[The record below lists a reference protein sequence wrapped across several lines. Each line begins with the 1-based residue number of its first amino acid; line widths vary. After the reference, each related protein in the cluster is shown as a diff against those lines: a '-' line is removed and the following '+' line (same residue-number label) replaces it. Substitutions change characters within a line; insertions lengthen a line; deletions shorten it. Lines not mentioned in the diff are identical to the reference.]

1 MPLIDSYDKLILQ
14 NESVTLP
21 NKGIYFNGST
31 DYLSLAVNA
40 DFQVGSGDF
49 TIETWVYITA
59 YPANSGYLFWYG
71 NDGNYWNSLYF
82 VIFNSGIVSGGIYD
96 ASVGGNTAS
105 SAGTVPL
112 NTWTHVAFIRSGTNL
127 SVSINGTLTTTTG
140 VSRTVGVP
148 GTGPTINI
156 GALYGPTYRTY
167 YFGGQL
173 SEFRFSKGIGR
184 YTSTFTPTIVP
195 FVADSYTKLLIHPVE
210 MPGATTFLDSE
221 TTPKTITT
229 AGSTVLKGCF
239 YDTETTP
246 KVITAVGS
254 AAIITSKFN
263 KTAGFFNGTTDCVL
277 VPNSADFTP
286 GTNFTAECFV
296 MFSTVQKCCL
306 FAILP
311 ATAGN
316 YGWYVQYDLG
326 VFKFA
331 ISYDGT
337 NFAEASKT
345 QTPIVNIWYHI
356 LARKN
361 GNTLEIYIDGNI
373 GTNYDFTGRTA
384 YNSTYSLSIGAI
396 YRPGASQQFT
406 AGWIKELRIS
416 DVARATAV
424 PTTQYT
430 TDSNTKLLLHFDT
443 PATAPLSPAIYFDGT
458 GDYLTVPY
466 STDFSFGSGD
476 FTLEGFCNLLTLP
489 GTSVYY
495 SLITQSNYNTSMS
508 FMVTIHNDTGTQK
521 LLFQYSTNGTTLVTS
536 IDVVIPVVANAWGHW
551 AITRNGNTAYAFW
564 NGVQV
569 GSANMTGV
577 TLYTSTYLVTVGAS
591 TVTSVNGYNPFNGFM
606 KEMRVSNSARYTT
619 AFTPSQTPFVT
630 DSNTKLLIH
639 ANENNGVVTFT
650 DSETTPKTITTY
662 GDTKIKYIEDYRNT
676 VFLDSET
683 TPKYPYPVGLAKID
697 FVAPFGT
704 GAAYFNGSTS
714 YLTSPNSSSWDMSTG
729 NFTVDFWVRRN
740 GTQGAFAGLYSE
752 ASDGGTGW
760 HICFGL
766 TGTIGTTNAVFLGTR
781 TGGGTTARMSTT
793 TIIPDLT
800 WTHVAIVRN
809 GNAGTI
815 YYNGI
820 SVGTGDL
827 TGLNFNSAGTG
838 ICIGRRNTDEDGS
851 YLNGRLENIQVSK
864 SIARYTSTFNPPSED
879 FYLSNIL
886 KISGVSYSSISKVSS
901 IAKASI
907 SKVAGVA

>member
-296 MFSTVQKCCL
+296 MFSTIQTCCL

-316 YGWYVQYDLG
+316 YGWYIQYASG

-416 DVARATAV
+416 DVARTATV

-443 PATAPLSPAIYFDGT
+443 PATAPLSPAIAFDGSGDYLSLADSDDWNIGT
-458 GDYLTVPY
+458 GDFTIEYFIKRNRINYTEGLVGQGENGVPTNY
-466 STDFSFGSGD
+466 GFATQFNSNNTLAFISYTGSTGKY
-476 FTLEGFCNLLTLP
+476 
-489 GTSVYY
+489 V
-495 SLITQSNYNTSMS
+495 NTSS
-508 FMVTIHNDTGTQK
+508 TIADTISWYHIA
-521 LLFQYSTNGTTLVTS
+521 FVRY
-536 IDVVIPVVANAWGHW
+536 
-551 AITRNGNTAYAFW
+551 GNTLKVYI
-564 NGVQV
+564 NGI
-569 GSANMTGV
+569 SDANTLDLTGI
-577 TLYTSTYLVTVGAS
+577 TLNDSMSLLVIGRYIDYTPDY
-591 TVTSVNGYNPFNGFM
+591 YFNGWM
-606 KEMRVSNSARYTT
+606 KELRISNSARYTT
-619 AFTPSQTPFVT
+619 TFTPSQTPFVA

-639 ANENNGVVTFT
+639 GNENNGVVTFT

-683 TPKYPYPVGLAKID
+683 TPKYPYPVGSAKID

-704 GAAYFNGSTS
+704 ATAWFDGNSD
-714 YLTSPNSSSWDMSTG
+714 YLSLADHADWAFGND
-729 NFTVDFWVRRN
+729 NFTIDFWIKFNSVTN
-740 GTQGAFAGLYSE
+740 GQILMTQFISGTQYTQLYVAPGPGCNLYLQSK
-752 ASDGGTGW
+752 DTTDRCTYGM
-760 HICFGL
+760 
-766 TGTIGTTNAVFLGTR
+766 TNAWTPQINRWYHLAFIRSSTVALIFIDGVSQTLTATVAFGTNSWPDLA
-781 TGGGTTARMSTT
+781 TNLNIGGRTT
-793 TIIPDLT
+793 TLPT
-800 WTHVAIVRN
+800 N
-809 GNAGTI
+809 GFIDSFRIAK
-815 YYNGI
+815 GI
-820 SVGTGDL
+820 SRWVT
-827 TGLNFNSAGTG
+827 
-838 ICIGRRNTDEDGS
+838 
-851 YLNGRLENIQVSK
+851 
-864 SIARYTSTFNPPSED
+864 TFNPPSED
-879 FYLSNIL
+879 FYLSSIL
-886 KISGVSYSSISKVSS
+886 KILGISYSSISKVSS